1 MSPRP
6 NPSAE
11 CARARE
17 WASLHLDS
25 RLSDFES
32 ALLDAHLAHCDD
44 CRVFAGTAAWATE
57 ALRTA
62 PLEVP
67 TTAFAYPLRRRSRFR
82 GLGAG
87 SIAAVGAV
95 AALIAAVNLQLSSG
109 GRPTATAHVDP
120 GVLTLKQRQMD
131 QLDAGGASRAVDS
144 RPGVLALKQR
154 QMDQLDAGGASRAVA
169 IRPGLSAARQTT
181 ITAVAVSPQP
191 AGTFLQNL
199 SNRT

>member
-1 MSPRP
+1 MSPRLT
-6 NPSAE
+6 PSAE
-11 CARARE
+11 CVRACE
-17 WASLHLDS
+17 WASLRLDS

-67 TTAFAYPLRRRSRFR
+67 TTSFAFPLRRRSRLR

-87 SIAAVGAV
+87 SIAAVGAA

-109 GRPTATAHVDP
+109 GRPTAAAHVDSAIL
-120 GVLTLKQRQMD
+120 GLKQRQLEK
-131 QLDAGGASRAVDS
+131 LDAGGGSRAVT
-144 RPGVLALKQR
+144 
-154 QMDQLDAGGASRAVA
+154 
-169 IRPGLSAARQTT
+169 IRPGLSGAKQTT
-181 ITAVAVSPQP
+181 ITAVAASSQSTG
-191 AGTFLQNL
+191 AFSQDL
-199 SNRT
+199 SNRY